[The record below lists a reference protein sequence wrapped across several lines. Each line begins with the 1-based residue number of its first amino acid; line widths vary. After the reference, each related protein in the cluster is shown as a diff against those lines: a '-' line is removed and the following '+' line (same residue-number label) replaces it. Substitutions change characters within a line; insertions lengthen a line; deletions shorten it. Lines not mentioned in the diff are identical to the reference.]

1 MERILFL
8 SAHPDD
14 FEAGAGGF
22 FTKVRGSGKECFNL
36 VFSECSEQK
45 GNEGIVKEFHESMK
59 TLGIDKGSFELLDF
73 PNTKLPEDSEKIRE
87 AMERVREEFRPD
99 TIFTHDIENLHQDHK
114 CVTEQA
120 LRVFKTHSILFYQ
133 DMKSTPH
140 FTPSMFAQL
149 TKEQLEKKIKAL
161 ECYKTQLRRYYHD
174 MEFVRAIARVNGKR
188 INAEFAEGFRA
199 YQYKI

>member
-22 FTKVRGSGKECFNL
+22 FTKARDSGKECFSF

-45 GNEGIVKEFHESMK
+45 GNEGIVQEFHESMK
-59 TLGIDKGSFELLDF
+59 TLGIGKGSFELMNL
-73 PNTKLPEDSEKIRE
+73 PNTKLPENSARIRE
-87 AMERVREEFRPD
+87 AMERLRDEFKPD
-99 TIFTHDIENLHQDHK
+99 TVLVHDPENLHQDHR
-114 CVTEQA
+114 CVAEQT

-140 FTPSMFAQL
+140 FMPNMFSQL
-149 TKEQLEKKIKAL
+149 TNEQLERKIKAL

-174 MEFVRAIARVNGKR
+174 MEFVRAIARVHGKR

-199 YQYKI
+199 YQYRI